1 VVVDGLVVP
10 GVVAVLVVV
19 VIARVTVVMRA
30 LWLSVSACWCR
41 WICCWVGAV
50 RSALRQ
56 ALISASDG
64 VDVLAVVVGVGVAVD
79 VGVPVGVEPLV
90 DVEVGVGVVVAED
103 AEAVGEGADVVGE
116 GADVVGEAVE
126 VVDSDGKNGAHCAS
140 AADARRRSAVMAR
153 CALVTRCWAW
163 ARPVPAPLR
172 PDGPVTRGLVVGAT
186 VATGVETGVVAV
198 ARELPL
204 ELPVPPLAVSAVVAV
219 VAFVV
224 VLWSDSRVALALARD
239 ALAEMTAP
247 RSGTGSRVANASPA
261 VTVSPT
267 ATFTLETV
275 PVTAKPW
282 LAWLTRWADPV
293 RLRRCSTEPMVT
305 VVVR

>member
-1 VVVDGLVVP
+1 
-10 GVVAVLVVV
+10 VVAVLVAV

-50 RSALRQ
+50 RSALTQ
-56 ALISASDG
+56 ALISAADG
-64 VDVLAVVVGVGVAVD
+64 VDVLAVVVEVGVAVDVEVLVGVGPLVDVDVGVAVD
-79 VGVPVGVEPLV
+79 VGVG
-90 DVEVGVGVVVAED
+90 
-103 AEAVGEGADVVGE
+103 
-116 GADVVGEAVE
+116 
-126 VVDSDGKNGAHCAS
+126 VDSEGKNGAHCAS

-172 PDGPVTRGLVVGAT
+172 PDGLATRGVVVGVA

-204 ELPVPPLAVSAVVAV
+204 EPPVPPLAVVAV
-219 VAFVV
+219 AEFVV
-224 VLWSDSRVALALARD
+224 VLWSDSRVALALASD
-239 ALAEMTAP
+239 AVAEMTAR
-247 RSGTGSRVANASPA
+247 RSGAGSRVANDSPA

-267 ATFTLETV
+267 DTFTLETV

-293 RLRRCSTEPMVT
+293 RLRRCSTEPVVT

>member
-1 VVVDGLVVP
+1 VP
-10 GVVAVLVVV
+10 GVFAVLVFAVLALVAV

-50 RSALRQ
+50 RSALTQ

-79 VGVPVGVEPLV
+79 VGVLVGVGLLV
-90 DVEVGVGVVVAED
+90 DVDVDVGVGVAVDVVAAED
-103 AEAVGEGADVVGE
+103 GEAVGEAL
-116 GADVVGEAVE
+116 E
-126 VVDSDGKNGAHCAS
+126 VVDPDGKNGSHCAS
-140 AADARRRSAVMAR
+140 AADARRRSAVMAC

-163 ARPVPAPLR
+163 ARLVPAPLC
-172 PDGPVTRGLVVGAT
+172 PDGPATRGVVVGVA
-186 VATGVETGVVAV
+186 VATGVETGVVAA
-198 ARELPL
+198 ARDEPL
-204 ELPVPPLAVSAVVAV
+204 VPLVPPVAVAAVVVVAV
-219 VAFVV
+219 VV
-224 VLWSDSRVALALARD
+224 VLWSDSRVALALASD
-239 ALAEMTAP
+239 AVAEMTAL
-247 RSGTGSRVANASPA
+247 RSGAGSRVANASPA

-267 ATFTLETV
+267 DTFTLETV

-293 RLRRCSTEPMVT
+293 RLRRCSTEPVVT

>member
-1 VVVDGLVVP
+1 MP
-10 GVVAVLVVV
+10 GVVALLVAV

-50 RSALRQ
+50 RSALTQ

-64 VDVLAVVVGVGVAVD
+64 VDVLAVVVGVAVDVGVLVGVGLLVEVDVGVAVD
-79 VGVPVGVEPLV
+79 VV
-90 DVEVGVGVVVAED
+90 DAED
-103 AEAVGEGADVVGE
+103 
-116 GADVVGEAVE
+116 GEADGEALE
-126 VVDSDGKNGAHCAS
+126 VVDADGKNGSHCAS
-140 AADARRRSAVMAR
+140 AADARRRSVVMAR
-153 CALVTRCWAW
+153 CAAVTRCWAW
-163 ARPVPAPLR
+163 ARLVPAPLC
-172 PDGPVTRGLVVGAT
+172 PDAPATRGVVVGVA
-186 VATGVETGVVAV
+186 VATGVETGVVAA
-198 ARELPL
+198 ARDEPL
-204 ELPVPPLAVSAVVAV
+204 VPPVAVAEVVVVAV
-219 VAFVV
+219 VV

-239 ALAEMTAP
+239 ALAEITAL
-247 RSGTGSRVANASPA
+247 RSGTGSRVARTSPA

-275 PVTAKPW
+275 PVTAKLW

-293 RLRRCSTEPMVT
+293 RLRRCSTEPVVT

>member
-1 VVVDGLVVP
+1 V
-10 GVVAVLVVV
+10 
-19 VIARVTVVMRA
+19 
-30 LWLSVSACWCR
+30 
-41 WICCWVGAV
+41 
-50 RSALRQ
+50 
-56 ALISASDG
+56 
-64 VDVLAVVVGVGVAVD
+64 AVVVGVLVGVGPLVDVDVGVAVD
-79 VGVPVGVEPLV
+79 V
-90 DVEVGVGVVVAED
+90 VASED

-116 GADVVGEAVE
+116 AVE
-126 VVDSDGKNGAHCAS
+126 VVEPDGRNGAHCAS
-140 AADARRRSAVMAR
+140 AADARRRSVVMAR

-163 ARPVPAPLR
+163 ARPVPAPVR
-172 PDGPVTRGLVVGAT
+172 PDGPATRGLVVGAA
-186 VATGVETGVVAV
+186 VATGVETGVVAG

-204 ELPVPPLAVSAVVAV
+204 ELPVPPLAVGAV

-239 ALAEMTAP
+239 ALAETTAR
-247 RSGTGSRVANASPA
+247 RSGVGSRVAKTLPA

-293 RLRRCSTEPMVT
+293 RLRRCSTEPVVT

>member
-1 VVVDGLVVP
+1 
-10 GVVAVLVVV
+10 
-19 VIARVTVVMRA
+19 
-30 LWLSVSACWCR
+30 
-41 WICCWVGAV
+41 
-50 RSALRQ
+50 
-56 ALISASDG
+56 
-64 VDVLAVVVGVGVAVD
+64 VDVLAVGVEVGVAVD
-79 VGVPVGVEPLV
+79 VGVLVGVGPLV
-90 DVEVGVGVVVAED
+90 DVDVGVAVDVMASED

-116 GADVVGEAVE
+116 TVE

-163 ARPVPAPLR
+163 ARPVPAPLL
-172 PDGPVTRGLVVGAT
+172 PDGPATRGLVVGAA

-204 ELPVPPLAVSAVVAV
+204 ELPVPPLAVAAVVAV

-239 ALAEMTAP
+239 ALAEMTAL

-267 ATFTLETV
+267 DTLTLETV

-293 RLRRCSTEPMVT
+293 RLRRCSTEPVVT

>member
-1 VVVDGLVVP
+1 MP

-103 AEAVGEGADVVGE
+103 AEAVGE

-247 RSGTGSRVANASPA
+247 RSGTGSRVAKTSPA
-261 VTVSPT
+261 VTLSPT
-267 ATFTLETV
+267 ATETLDTV
-275 PVTAKPW
+275 PSP
-282 LAWLTRWADPV
+282 RSPH
-293 RLRRCSTEPMVT
+293 
-305 VVVR
+305 